1 MCDTSTVNEF
11 AQKLDS
17 YIDGLTS
24 KQENLIAVLHYAQE
38 IYGYLPY
45 NVQWHIA
52 QKLGIPSAK
61 VYGVVSFYSYFTMV
75 PRGKHVFNVC
85 TGTACF
91 VRGADKLK
99 DELEQQL
106 KIKAG
111 ETTPD
116 GLFTIE
122 TLRCVGACGLAPVM
136 IVDGQVYG
144 RIQSGQ
150 EINDIL
156 AKYRRECHTPENT
169 PETIAK
175 AG

>member
-1 MCDTSTVNEF
+1 MCDTTLPNEF
-11 AQKLDS
+11 VQKLDD
-17 YIDGLTS
+17 YIDSLTY
-24 KQENLIAVLHYAQE
+24 KKENLIGVLHYAQE
-38 IYGYLPY
+38 IYGYLPD

-52 QKLGIPSAK
+52 QKLEIPSAK
-61 VYGVVSFYSYFTMV
+61 VYGVVSFYSFFTMI
-75 PRGKHVFNVC
+75 PKGKHVFNVC

-116 GLFTIE
+116 KLFTLE

-136 IVDGQVYG
+136 IVDGQVHG
-144 RIQSGQ
+144 RIQTKQ
-150 EINDIL
+150 EIHHIL
-156 AKYRRECHTPENT
+156 AKYRPES
-169 PETIAK
+169 
-175 AG
+175 